1 MRLGDGGCG
10 DEGVGEDARGAELGG
25 DAPGNVP
32 VLTLHVSARERKM
45 G

>member
-1 MRLGDGGCG
+1 MRLCDGGCG